1 MTDKEKLIK
10 LVIEHP
16 HLAEV
21 LTRIVD
27 EYRKDEK
34 IVREHFPDAT
44 EEDLDKL
51 WTMTVN
57 RNCKK
62 VGIE

>member
-1 MTDKEKLIK
+1 MTDREKLIQI
-10 LVIEHP
+10 VIEHP
-16 HLAEV
+16 KVAEV
-21 LTRIVD
+21 LKRIVD
-27 EYRKDEK
+27 EYRRDEK
-34 IVREHFPDAT
+34 IVREHFPDVT